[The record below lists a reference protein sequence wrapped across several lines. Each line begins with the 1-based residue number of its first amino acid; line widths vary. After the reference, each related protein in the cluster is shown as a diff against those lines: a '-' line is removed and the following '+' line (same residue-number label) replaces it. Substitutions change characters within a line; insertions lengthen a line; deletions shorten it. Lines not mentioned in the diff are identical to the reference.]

1 MLARWVDRQQPK
13 IRALAAQLNQH
24 ASRKSGQIF
33 GQKKITRFEHWLQGL
48 GADAVALD
56 EKPLRGAEGQVD
68 HAHDGRDVARFRPAN
83 SYCAVHPSVTVSD
96 ILSSGGTSCAT
107 SRAGARLLLRANLFR
122 MSPCRTGRADRPCN
136 LKSAEITRL
145 GAFFACSGGDEVG
158 TVGLLVVGLGPKA
171 AIYGPAVAQTG
182 NEGHS
187 LTCVI
192 AVANQKGGV
201 GKTTTSINLAAAL
214 ALKKKRTLLVDLDPQ
229 SNATIAFF
237 EPADI
242 QGSMYDVFADHP
254 MEMAKVIKPTK
265 DPNLFM
271 APGIL
276 ALARLEQQLAGQF
289 DAPYKLKDALTPVLK
304 DYDFIVFDT
313 PPALGIL
320 TVNALVASTHLL
332 VPIQAAYF
340 AIEGTDDLLETYGRI
355 RSRPNPDLKLLGVV
369 ITLFDKRTNISR
381 DTHEQIRA
389 VFGETLFKTRISKN
403 VRLEESPAYKE
414 TVFSFAPK
422 SSGAEDY
429 KKLAQEVLQRVQED
443 RVTRHSQDA
452 A

>member
-1 MLARWVDRQQPK
+1 
-13 IRALAAQLNQH
+13 
-24 ASRKSGQIF
+24 
-33 GQKKITRFEHWLQGL
+33 
-48 GADAVALD
+48 
-56 EKPLRGAEGQVD
+56 
-68 HAHDGRDVARFRPAN
+68 
-83 SYCAVHPSVTVSD
+83 
-96 ILSSGGTSCAT
+96 
-107 SRAGARLLLRANLFR
+107 
-122 MSPCRTGRADRPCN
+122 
-136 LKSAEITRL
+136 
-145 GAFFACSGGDEVG
+145 
-158 TVGLLVVGLGPKA
+158 
-171 AIYGPAVAQTG
+171 
-182 NEGHS
+182 
-187 LTCVI
+187 LTYVI

-201 GKTTTSINLAAAL
+201 GKTTTSINLAAAI
-214 ALKKKRTLLVDLDPQ
+214 ALKKKKTLLIDLDPQ

-237 EPADI
+237 ESSEI
-242 QGSMYDVFADHP
+242 QTSMYDLFAEHP
-254 MEMAKVIKPTK
+254 AELAKIIKPTK
-265 DPNLFM
+265 DPYLFV
-271 APGIL
+271 APGKL

-289 DAPYKLKDALTPVLK
+289 DAPFKLKDALTPILK
-304 DYDFIVFDT
+304 DYEFIVLDT

-340 AIEGTDDLLETYGRI
+340 AIEG
-355 RSRPNPDLKLLGVV
+355 VV

-389 VFGETLFKTRISKN
+389 VFGEALFKTRISKN

-422 SSGAEDY
+422 SSGAEEY